1 MKETLGNIWNA
12 DVDCICITTNG
23 TVKQDGSNIMGGGI
37 AKEAVD
43 RVPTIARE
51 HGRLISLYGHRFQFL
66 GYWRRPADSRLI
78 NLWAFPSKRTID
90 VNSDLETIEDSLTAL
105 VNVANAFPSLEWGLP
120 RPGSNLGGLDWFRD
134 VKQLVELYVSASPN
148 ITVFHYNQTGVPRDK
163 TSIQA

>member
-1 MKETLGNIWNA
+1 MNEIVGNIWEG

-23 TVKQDGSNIMGGGI
+23 TVLPNGSNIMGGGI

-43 RVPTIARE
+43 RVPAIARE
-51 HGRLISLYGHRFQFL
+51 HGKLIGLYGHRFQFL
-66 GYWRRPADSRLI
+66 GYWQRPSDRRLI

-105 VNVANAFPSLEWGLP
+105 VNVAGAFPSLKWGLP

-134 VKQLVELYVSASPN
+134 VKELVSLYVTASPN
-148 ITVFHYNQTGVPRDK
+148 ITVYHYTQVGVR
-163 TSIQA
+163 T